1 MLCTNEEFGNIEH
14 YRKPILMDQLRS
26 MEVFVKLVD
35 SGQFTQAAKQLS
47 LSKSTVSQSISELER
62 YLGLQLV
69 KRNSRTLSLT
79 EAGQAYYT
87 DCVRILDDITLSEDR
102 VRGEARAIM
111 GTIRMTAPVS
121 FGTYVLTPILGRFMA
136 DNPDI
141 SVNMI
146 LGEKRLDLVSEG
158 IDLALRVGSMADS
171 RLLARK
177 IGDAKMVL
185 CAAPS
190 YLAQRGTPSKVSDLD
205 HHELLAYSRSLTWRL
220 CEGGVE
226 VEIEPKGR
234 VKTNNGENLR
244 EFTISGLGVVY
255 MPNVIAASALEDGR
269 LVQIMREHTSR
280 PIDIHLVRPAGR
292 HTPMRIKK
300 LMNFIIADF
309 KSKGPL

>member
-1 MLCTNEEFGNIEH
+1 
-14 YRKPILMDQLRS
+14 MDQLRR
-26 MEVFVKLVD
+26 MEVFVKLVN

-47 LSKSTVSQSISELER
+47 LSKSTVSHSIAELER

-79 EAGQAYYT
+79 KAGQVYYE
-87 DCVRILDDITLSEDR
+87 DCVRILDEINLSEDR
-102 VRGEARAIM
+102 VRGEARAIT
-111 GTIRMTAPVS
+111 GSIRMTAPIS

-141 SVNMI
+141 SVNMM
-146 LGEKRLDLVSEG
+146 LAEKRLDLISEG
-158 IDLALRVGSMADS
+158 IDLALRVGTMPDS
-171 RLLARK
+171 RLLSRK

-190 YLAQRGTPSKVSDLD
+190 YLAQRGRPSKLSDLD
-205 HHELLAYSRSLTWRL
+205 HHELLAYSRSPTWRL
-220 CEGGVE
+220 CESGVE

-234 VKTNNGENLR
+234 LQTNNGENLR
-244 EFTISGLGVVY
+244 EFGVAGLGIVY
-255 MPNVIAASALEDGR
+255 MPNVIAAPALESGR
-269 LVQIMREHTSR
+269 LVQIMPAHTSE